1 MSSLTEVVSPMQF
14 KSSLVALAATL
25 SFGAAHA
32 LDVVNVGAFTLSYDE
47 TSDLGHVAGWYS
59 AAGWQGFEW
68 TVPAAV
74 QTSLVGGGATQT
86 VFTLPSFTLSANAGW
101 QLTGDIGGFIGNLV
115 YNLVGAGASVSAEV
129 EGNLSVDGGPAVAVG
144 GLLTQTS
151 TAGVPGVFEVGYLSG
166 SQTANVGAFTTLSF
180 TGGLLKLNAS
190 GGSFAAITAQPQNL
204 MKIDVAV
211 AEVPEPASMA
221 LMLAGLG
228 ALGSVYRRRTQR

>member
-1 MSSLTEVVSPMQF
+1 
-14 KSSLVALAATL
+14 
-25 SFGAAHA
+25 
-32 LDVVNVGAFTLSYDE
+32 
-47 TSDLGHVAGWYS
+47 
-59 AAGWQGFEW
+59 
-68 TVPAAV
+68 
-74 QTSLVGGGATQT
+74 
-86 VFTLPSFTLSANAGW
+86 
-101 QLTGDIGGFIGNLV
+101 
-115 YNLVGAGASVSAEV
+115 
-129 EGNLSVDGGPAVAVG
+129 
-144 GLLTQTS
+144 
-151 TAGVPGVFEVGYLSG
+151 VPGVFEVGYLSG

>member
-1 MSSLTEVVSPMQF
+1 
-14 KSSLVALAATL
+14 
-25 SFGAAHA
+25 
-32 LDVVNVGAFTLSYDE
+32 
-47 TSDLGHVAGWYS
+47 VAGPPRRCS
-59 AAGWQGFEW
+59 RC
-68 TVPAAV
+68 
-74 QTSLVGGGATQT
+74 L
-86 VFTLPSFTLSANAGW
+86 SFTLSANSGW
-101 QLTGDIGGFIGNLV
+101 QLSGDIGGFIGNLV

-129 EGNLSVDGGPAVAVG
+129 EGNLSVDGGPALAVG